1 MKRDEVI
8 DLFSTMEARHDALR
22 SLVLKQRT
30 HHDTLTTNVGRLAER
45 VHQLELQ
52 PAKPGHFPGGTWI
65 SADAIE
71 GRLRVLEASPAD
83 AAWSGRIQTRL
94 DQLTTAD
101 KDLRAQDRALSTRL
115 EQHSVRESE
124 ARITLTRKVDDL
136 IASVVE
142 SQSTNKSNDRRLTH
156 GIVSL
161 QDNLRD
167 TQAGYERRLRVLESS
182 TPAAPPSTI
191 PTQYETNRAHSR
203 RLTAL
208 ESDHASARVLAEC
221 VAAVGRV
228 EKANT
233 ELIYRVSELERE
245 KGILAG
251 QINGLSA
258 DERRLSQANAL
269 LVDRVVELENPRS
282 TPVYTPV
289 QPFAPAEYADSGAGR
304 RRIDRS
310 QQAATLA
317 NRLLPVIKAH
327 GDLFGDGK
335 FWGLA
340 LTLAHR
346 VIDIQEG
353 TT

>member
-289 QPFAPAEYADSGAGR
+289 QPFAPAAEYADSGVGM
-304 RRIDRS
+304 RS